1 MELKPGVV
9 CGSSFKSKSELKSHQ
24 DEHTNSI
31 RDENINQLS
40 RLEAAKKLK
49 IELEKYEPPTE
60 SKTAKKTV
68 KTDKSKKVI
77 LKRKFDE
84 ICSGT
89 IIKNSGLKRSC
100 SSIYRKNREEEN
112 VKTLIMEK
120 HTYKTEPVTEPIVK
134 VTYEPEVIIKEEPE
148 EIVIKKEPPSPDS
161 TTPNEAVTAIEK
173 KFCADESNR
182 AAALKSNTDFK
193 MPDGLTKVEG
203 KLMDNSKMIYFG
215 K

>member
-1 MELKPGVV
+1 MELKSGVV
-9 CGSSFKSKSELKSHQ
+9 CGSSFKSKSELKLHQ

-31 RDENINQLS
+31 RDEKIKHLQ
-40 RLEAAKKLK
+40 KLK

-60 SKTAKKTV
+60 SKPVKKTV
-68 KTDKSKKVI
+68 KPDKSKKVI

-89 IIKNSGLKRSC
+89 IIKTPGLKRSC
-100 SSIYRKNREEEN
+100 SSIYRKNKEEEN
-112 VKTLIMEK
+112 GKTLIMEK

-134 VTYEPEVIIKEEPE
+134 VTHEPEIIIKEEPQ
-148 EIVIKKEPPSPDS
+148 EIIIKKEPPSPDS
-161 TTPNEAVTAIEK
+161 TTPNEAITEEMK

-182 AAALKSNTDFK
+182 AAALESNTDFK